1 MNFSLQ
7 ENRIRNKKIKMNYDF
22 EEVIEMKVNYE
33 KNLREKDEEIKN
45 LKEQLKFEL
54 KNKEEEMT
62 KKFNFRFENELKKK
76 EEEKENLRQQLGY
89 ALKKKEEEMTEK
101 FKQQLKFELKNKEEE
116 MTKKFNFRFENE
128 LKKKEEEKEHLRQQL
143 GYALKKKEEEMT
155 EKFIQFENELKK
167 KEGQMSIISILERKV
182 HDKNQNK
189 KLDVQEGDQNQ
200 REKFLTHLY
209 EFRKFNFKISSI
221 IDSNHYDLLNQWMV
235 PFSDARLLYKGTSHG
250 FSSSSFHIHCDNQG
264 PTITFIKTTLGWIF
278 GGYTPIQWCSKQ
290 DFSYHPSTFLF
301 SLENPEGTPIKL
313 TNDGPNASNRHSI
326 FDHSSFGPTF
336 GGGHDLYN
344 CNSNTIS
351 YSNLGHSFRG
361 PPYQYGSTQAKKFLS
376 GNYNF
381 QVSEIEVWKI
391 AF

>member
-45 LKEQLKFEL
+45 LKE
-54 KNKEEEMT
+54 
-62 KKFNFRFENELKKK
+62 
-76 EEEKENLRQQLGY
+76 
-89 ALKKKEEEMTEK
+89 
-101 FKQQLKFELKNKEEE
+101 QLKFELKNKEEE

-336 GGGHDLYN
+336 GGGHDLYISNN